1 MSKLRIAVLFGG
13 ASTEYE
19 VSLMSA
25 ASVLRNI
32 PEDRYDVI
40 KIGITKEGAWYLYSG
55 PLHLIE
61 QNAWQTNRYL
71 TPAVLSPDRKSPGIL
86 HFTGR
91 NSFEHCE
98 LLNID
103 CVFPVLHGKNGED
116 GTIQGLL
123 EMSGIPYVGCGVQ
136 ASAVCMDKVVTH
148 TMLDLA
154 GIPGVKWRSAVP
166 ADLERLEELEPQ
178 WGRELGYPMFVK
190 PANAGSSVGVTKVKQ
205 PQELRAAL
213 ELAFTI
219 DRKAIIEEGVDG
231 IEVETAVLGNDNPQA
246 AAVGEIVPTQEFYS
260 YSAKYS
266 DESTDLYIP
275 ARITPEQTEAI
286 REMAVRAYRALGC
299 AGMAR
304 VDFFIRRDT
313 GEILLNEP
321 NTIPGFTS
329 ISMYPKL
336 WQYAG
341 LPYPE
346 LIHRL
351 IQLAIERGKNEIPLS
366 K

>member
-13 ASTEYE
+13 ASSEYE
-19 VSLMSA
+19 VSLLSA

-32 PEDRYDVI
+32 PEEQYDVI

-55 PLHLIE
+55 PIQLIE
-61 QNAWQTNRYL
+61 NNTWQTNRYL
-71 TPAVLSPDRKSPGIL
+71 TPAVISPDRKSPGIL

-91 NSFEHCE
+91 DGYEHCE

-103 CVFPVLHGKNGED
+103 CAFPVLHGKNGED

-136 ASAVCMDKVVTH
+136 ASANCMDKTITH
-148 TMLDLA
+148 TLLDAA
-154 GIPGVKWRSAVP
+154 GIPGAKWRKAFVS
-166 ADLERLEELEPQ
+166 DLNRLEELEPEWSQ
-178 WGRELGYPMFVK
+178 YLGYPMFVK
-190 PANAGSSVGVTKVKQ
+190 PANAGSSVGVTKVKGLK
-205 PQELRAAL
+205 ELRAAL

-219 DRKAIIEEGVDG
+219 DEKAIIEEAVDG
-231 IEVETAVLGNDNPQA
+231 IEVETAVLGNSNPQA

-260 YSAKYS
+260 YTAKYS

-275 ARITPEQTEAI
+275 ARISEEDTQKI
-286 REMAVRAYRALGC
+286 RETAVKAYQVLGC
-299 AGMAR
+299 SGMAR
-304 VDFFIRRDT
+304 VDFFVKRD
-313 GEILLNEP
+313 GSGIILNEP

-336 WQYAG
+336 WEYSG

-351 IQLAIERGKNEIPLS
+351 IQLAVEKKRG
-366 K
+366 